1 MNRTP
6 LEGRLQ
12 MQTSQKQRVIRRLEQ
27 IELLDPRDRSERV
40 EAEDKR
46 LRKQL
51 GLIEMTETAMAQFTA
66 AGLRYEVID
75 SQVTLTQNGQVI
87 GA

>member
-1 MNRTP
+1 MKDLRQIMTAIGEVHGSEVEVFLSAAVSAAMDMERDNP
-6 LEGRLQ
+6 
-12 MQTSQKQRVIRRLEQ
+12 QRWQ
-27 IELLDPRDRSERV
+27 
-40 EAEDKR
+40 DKLMVAR
-46 LRKQL
+46 MESVL
-51 GLIEMTETAMAQFTA
+51 AQFTA